1 MTCRRASNLNYA
13 HAPDSSEP
21 SPVPCNTRPTI
32 RQLIAPRRRP
42 VLRQRTLHG
51 RRNNAEQAHH
61 PRVRHLRTPKVML
74 RSHPSYVA
82 IGPQSEAP
90 AMTSWGRSP
99 VDSQPS
105 TTSHRL
111 DGDLIGGPSP
121 RNSRPGRQLRAG
133 AFPILERTRGRR
145 HGPPAQ
151 TGRFRRAIPAKP
163 LTSQSGWMDDE
174 PARGSEPSCRAT
186 RPASARRFV
195 SPTER
200 LGGIPSRADPS

>member
-13 HAPDSSEP
+13 HAPGSSEP

-32 RQLIAPRRRP
+32 RQLIVPRRRP

-61 PRVRHLRTPKVML
+61 PCVRHLRTPKVTL

-99 VDSQPS
+99 VDSQPV
-105 TTSHRL
+105 
-111 DGDLIGGPSP
+111 DDVSP
-121 RNSRPGRQLRAG
+121 PRRGSDRRPLAEKQ
-133 AFPILERTRGRR
+133 
-145 HGPPAQ
+145 
-151 TGRFRRAIPAKP
+151 
-163 LTSQSGWMDDE
+163 
-174 PARGSEPSCRAT
+174 PARSSAT
-186 RPASARRFV
+186 RWGVPH
-195 SPTER
+195 P
-200 LGGIPSRADPS
+200 RADTRTATWPAGTNGSVSAGHTGEASHLSERVDG